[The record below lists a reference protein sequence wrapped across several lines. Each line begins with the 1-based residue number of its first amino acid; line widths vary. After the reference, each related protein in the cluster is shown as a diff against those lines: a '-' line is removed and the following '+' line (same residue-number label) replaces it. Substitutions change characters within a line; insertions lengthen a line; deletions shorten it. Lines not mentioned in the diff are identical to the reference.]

1 MMRKKI
7 LFVPVAIFPLLNS
20 FVIAQAPLPTEL
32 FACRQI
38 PVPGDRLRC
47 YDAAVGR
54 QDRSTPEGT
63 GSPTTPTAASGAAST
78 ITISPAEAVSVAS
91 KKSPESRTDLQ
102 ESVSPLS
109 SPQRAAANHSV
120 QSTVTYFSRN
130 HHNKAIVILDND
142 EIWMETTASKF
153 VGEIKT
159 GSSVTL
165 SREGLGWYRLR
176 IHGSKGVMAV
186 RRIK

>member
-1 MMRKKI
+1 MISKKK
-7 LFVPVAIFPLLNS
+7 LFVPVAIFPLLNP

-47 YDAAVGR
+47 YDTAVGGP
-54 QDRSTPEGT
+54 DRSTPEGT
-63 GSPTTPTAASGAAST
+63 GSPTIPTAASSTAST

-91 KKSPESRTDLQ
+91 KKFPESPTDLK
-102 ESVSPLS
+102 ESVSPIS

-130 HHNKAIVILDND
+130 HHNKAIVMLDNN
-142 EIWMETTASKF
+142 EIWMESTASKF
-153 VGEIKT
+153 IGEIKT